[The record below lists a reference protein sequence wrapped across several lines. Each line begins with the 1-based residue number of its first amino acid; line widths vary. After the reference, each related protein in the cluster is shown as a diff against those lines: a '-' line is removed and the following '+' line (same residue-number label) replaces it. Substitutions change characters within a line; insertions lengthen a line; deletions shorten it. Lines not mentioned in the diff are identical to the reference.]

1 MACSDLM
8 CDGIGMRV
16 EWNRSRRFYGCA
28 AGSRYF
34 SYRRA
39 DALSHYHSP
48 YAGGSFEWA
57 QGQLGRW
64 RLEHSIYTY
73 CYACMAMPTTM
84 SVPPPLRL
92 RPTACSTFDANFLAI
107 YNTFRTPFTLTSMTM
122 RPSSWLSAVISK
134 KTRGRPIF
142 ELLENWRMQHRNR
155 FDIRTVKRR
164 ATDFR
169 RLSNW
174 QGCFGRN
181 YYLKSVANY
190 LKSVANIN
198 GSATGSNLICY
209 ILVVSV

>member
-64 RLEHSIYTY
+64 RLEHSIYILL
-73 CYACMAMPTTM
+73 CMYGNADDDECTASAPPR
-84 SVPPPLRL
+84 VPPLMRIFS
-92 RPTACSTFDANFLAI
+92 RSTTLFALLSHSPPWRCDPAPGYRRSYRKKHVGDPFLNFWKI
-107 YNTFRTPFTLTSMTM
+107 GVCNTGTGLT
-122 RPSSWLSAVISK
+122 
-134 KTRGRPIF
+134 F
-142 ELLENWRMQHRNR
+142 EL
-155 FDIRTVKRR
+155 
-164 ATDFR
+164 
-169 RLSNW
+169 
-174 QGCFGRN
+174 
-181 YYLKSVANY
+181 
-190 LKSVANIN
+190 
-198 GSATGSNLICY
+198 
-209 ILVVSV
+209 